1 MGCCQSVFKPI
12 SLLSPRYVSPL
23 VRTQYVLSNTKAK
36 MEIIVN
42 QDLWGLDTWKNNPA
56 VDRRQNPHR
65 KLSALGQGAWMQH
78 GNMQIRVMSASSNS
92 VHFAH
97 PADFAG
103 LALLENAMSE
113 VQTSDPRNQAF
124 SRRTYINS
132 LTYLLQALPSDLNEV
147 EILYLRQS
155 FPKALQTNQYDPP
168 THLQSKRGPH
178 SRSALHRILA
188 ALILQTFILVHI
200 LLPYLKAFLQSVHRY
215 DRKHRV
221 SERTIATIIDTGHRF
236 RKRGVNIAC
245 LLLSIKIGALGVLLS
260 WLVEGIS
267 GGVYE
272 GVEEGMSIIRT
283 RQQESEIQ
291 RMRQDWGETAFES

>member
-1 MGCCQSVFKPI
+1 
-12 SLLSPRYVSPL
+12 
-23 VRTQYVLSNTKAK
+23 
-36 MEIIVN
+36 
-42 QDLWGLDTWKNNPA
+42 
-56 VDRRQNPHR
+56 
-65 KLSALGQGAWMQH
+65 MQH
-78 GNMQIRVMSASSNS
+78 GNMQIKVMSASSNS
-92 VHFAH
+92 IHFAH

-132 LTYLLQALPSDLNEV
+132 LTYLLQALPSDLNEI

-155 FPKALQTNQYDPP
+155 FPKALQTNQYDSP
-168 THLQSKRGPH
+168 TRLQSTRGPH

-200 LLPYLKAFLQSVHRY
+200 LIPYLKAFLQSVHRY
-215 DRKHRV
+215 NRKHRV
-221 SERTIATIIDTGHRF
+221 SERTIATIIDTGDRF

-245 LLLSIKIGALGVLLS
+245 LLLSIKIGALGVILS

-272 GVEEGMSIIRT
+272 GVEKGMSIIRT

-291 RMRQDWGETAFES
+291 RMRQDWGETTFES